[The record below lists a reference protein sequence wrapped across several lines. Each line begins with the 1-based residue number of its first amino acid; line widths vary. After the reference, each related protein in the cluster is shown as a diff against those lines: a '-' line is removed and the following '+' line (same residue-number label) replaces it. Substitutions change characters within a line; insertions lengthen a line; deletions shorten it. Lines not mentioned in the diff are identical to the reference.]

1 MLKKMSEFSLAL
13 FRYNIKEG
21 QTYQSYHGRFIFF
34 IIANNN
40 GLKGCGKMV
49 WFLFTLI
56 IILFL
61 FLLIIFTKL
70 TIYVY
75 YFHHNDNDDLKIE
88 LRVLFGL
95 IKYKIKVP
103 VIKVDDD
110 SPSIIVKSKSQ
121 MGDSADE
128 DTDLDVNQL
137 NNHDFLR
144 KLQFTKELFHKVFG
158 MNVIVKKFLQK
169 VTIKNFEWQT
179 LFGVGDAAYTGMM
192 TGALWAVKGGII
204 GVLSHY
210 MRLKE
215 MPQLTVTPHFQA
227 VVIHTRLTCM
237 FQFRIGYAI
246 LAGLKLIKFWK
257 GGKPRLKGKS
267 DFRDEKTKSVS

>member
-1 MLKKMSEFSLAL
+1 MFWLLL
-13 FRYNIKEG
+13 V
-21 QTYQSYHGRFIFF
+21 
-34 IIANNN
+34 
-40 GLKGCGKMV
+40 L
-49 WFLFTLI
+49 L

-61 FLLIIFTKL
+61 FLFIIFTKL
-70 TIYVY
+70 TIYIY
-75 YFHHNDNDDLKIE
+75 YSHLNDNDDLKIE

-110 SPSIIVKSKSQ
+110 SPSIVVKSKSQ
-121 MGDSADE
+121 LGNAADE
-128 DTDLDVNQL
+128 ETEPDVT
-137 NNHDFLR
+137 
-144 KLQFTKELFHKVFG
+144 QFTKNDFLTRLQTAKDILHKVVG

-169 VTIKNFEWQT
+169 VTIKKFEWET
-179 LFGVGDAAYTGMM
+179 LMGVGDAAHTGMM

-204 GVLSHY
+204 GILSHY

-227 VVIHTRLTCM
+227 AVIHTRLTCM

-257 GGKPRLKGKS
+257 GGKPRLKSSS
-267 DFRDEKTKSVS
+267 DSRDENTKSVS

>member
-1 MLKKMSEFSLAL
+1 
-13 FRYNIKEG
+13 
-21 QTYQSYHGRFIFF
+21 
-34 IIANNN
+34 
-40 GLKGCGKMV
+40 MV
-49 WFLFTLI
+49 WLLLSLM

-61 FLLIIFTKL
+61 FLLIIFTRL
-70 TIYVY
+70 TIYVSY
-75 YFHHNDNDDLKIE
+75 SHFNDNDDLKIE

-103 VIKVDDD
+103 EIKVDDD
-110 SPSIIVKSKSQ
+110 SPSVIVKTKTE

-128 DTDLDVNQL
+128 DTEPKVNQL
-137 NNHDFLR
+137 TKDDFLS
-144 KLQFTKELFHKVFG
+144 KLQNTKEILNKVFG

-179 LFGVGDAAYTGMM
+179 LFGVGDAAHTGMI

-204 GVLSHY
+204 GLLSHY

-257 GGKPRLKGKS
+257 GGKPRLKSKS
-267 DFRDEKTKSVS
+267 DFRNEKTKSVS

>member
-1 MLKKMSEFSLAL
+1 
-13 FRYNIKEG
+13 
-21 QTYQSYHGRFIFF
+21 
-34 IIANNN
+34 
-40 GLKGCGKMV
+40 MV
-49 WFLFTLI
+49 WFLLSLI

-70 TIYVY
+70 TVYVSY
-75 YFHHNDNDDLKIE
+75 THFNNDDDLKIE

-103 VIKVDDD
+103 EIKVDEN
-110 SPSIIVKSKSQ
+110 SPSVIVKSKSE
-121 MGDSADE
+121 MGDSAHD
-128 DTDLDVNQL
+128 DSVMQVNQL
-137 NNHDFLR
+137 TKDDFLS
-144 KLQFTKELFHKVFG
+144 KLQNTKEIMHKVFG

-169 VTIKNFEWQT
+169 VTIKHFKWQT
-179 LFGVGDAAYTGMM
+179 LIGVGDAAYTGMM
-192 TGALWAVKGGII
+192 TGAIWSVKGGII
-204 GVLSHY
+204 GLLSHF

-227 VVIHTRLTCM
+227 AVIHTTLTCM

-257 GGKPRLKGKS
+257 GGKPHLKRSK
-267 DFRDEKTKSVS
+267 DFRNEKTNSVS